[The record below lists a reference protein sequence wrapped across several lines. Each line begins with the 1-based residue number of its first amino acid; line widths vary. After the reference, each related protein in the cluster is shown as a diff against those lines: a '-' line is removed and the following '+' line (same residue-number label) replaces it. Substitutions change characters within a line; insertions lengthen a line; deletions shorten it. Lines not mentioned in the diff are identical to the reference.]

1 MKSKWLLLFAMA
13 GMAMPAA
20 AQVAK
25 QVTASDIAVERNG
38 KLMSVDMKLNM
49 KNLDVKS
56 NEAVLVIPCL
66 VGAQD
71 SAELEAVAVYGR
83 RRYYYYKRN
92 GKSLVSDKS
101 QYSYRKRKC
110 PEVVDYKTIIPY
122 EDWQSGA
129 DLVLKQQTY
138 GCCASI
144 LAEGSDNLGSY
155 YTEPQKVEPQ
165 PVVVEK
171 TKTKV
176 EKGYSIGG
184 SALVHFRVNKTDIDQ
199 SYLNNTKE
207 IGKITQL
214 IDSIKAQGDVVI
226 KKVTL
231 KGYASPEGSY
241 SANEILAD
249 GRTKALKQYID
260 NLYKFDSNVVVT
272 EYEPEDWEGL
282 RKYVLDSDISNKLG
296 IMEIINST
304 DLQPDAREAKL
315 RAAYPKE
322 YAYLLQNCYPLL
334 RHTDYTI
341 ECEYKRLED
350 AE

>member
-1 MKSKWLLLFAMA
+1 MLAMA
-13 GMAMPAA
+13 GMMMPATTLF
-20 AQVAK
+20 AQDVK
-25 QVTASDIAVERNG
+25 VSDVQLERNG
-38 KLMSVDMKLNM
+38 KLMSADMKLDM
-49 KNLDVKS
+49 SNLRVRS
-56 NEAVLVIPCL
+56 RHAVLVIPCL

-71 SAELEAVAVYGR
+71 STELEGVAVYGR
-83 RRYYYYKRN
+83 RRYYYYVRN
-92 GKSLVSDKS
+92 GKSLVSSNSK
-101 QYSYRKRKC
+101 YSYRKRKC
-110 PEVVDYKTIIPY
+110 PKVVDYKTIIPY

-129 DLVLKQQTY
+129 DLIVKQQTY
-138 GCCASI
+138 SCCGNI
-144 LAEGSDNLGSY
+144 VAESRQNLGSY
-155 YTEPQKVEPQ
+155 YTEPAKVEPQ
-165 PVVVEK
+165 PTVQVVEK

-282 RKYVLDSDISNKLG
+282 RKFVLDSDISNKLG

-315 RAAYPKE
+315 RASYPKE

>member
-1 MKSKWLLLFAMA
+1 MKSKYLLLMAMA
-13 GMAMPAA
+13 CMMVPAT
-20 AQVAK
+20 AQVA
-25 QVTASDIAVERNG
+25 QGVSASNISVERNG
-38 KLMSVDMKLNM
+38 KLMTVDMKLNM
-49 KNLDVKS
+49 ENLKVKS
-56 NEAVLVIPCL
+56 NQAVLIIPCL

-71 SAELEAVAVYGR
+71 STELEAVAVYGR

-92 GKSLVSDKS
+92 RQALVSEKS
-101 QYSYRKRKC
+101 NYSYRAKSC
-110 PEVVDYKTIIPY
+110 PDVVDYKTIISY

-138 GCCASI
+138 GCCGSI
-144 LAEGSDNLGSY
+144 LADNAQNLGSY
-155 YTEPQKVEPQ
+155 YTEPVVETPK
-165 PVVVEK
+165 PVVQVVEK
-171 TKTKV
+171 NHV
-176 EKGYSIGG
+176 ERGYTLGG
-184 SALVHFRVNKTDIDQ
+184 SALVHFRVNKTDIDM
-199 SYLNNTKE
+199 SYLNNTAE

-214 IDSIKAQGDVVI
+214 IDSIKAVGDVVI

-260 NLYKFDSNVVVT
+260 NLYKFDPSVVVT

-282 RKYVLDSDISNKLG
+282 RKYVLNSEISNKLG
-296 IMEIINST
+296 ILEIINST

-315 RAAYPKE
+315 RAQYPKE
-322 YAYLLQNCYPLL
+322 YTYLLQNCYPLL
-334 RHTDYTI
+334 RHTDYAI
-341 ECEYKRLED
+341 ECEYKRLEV